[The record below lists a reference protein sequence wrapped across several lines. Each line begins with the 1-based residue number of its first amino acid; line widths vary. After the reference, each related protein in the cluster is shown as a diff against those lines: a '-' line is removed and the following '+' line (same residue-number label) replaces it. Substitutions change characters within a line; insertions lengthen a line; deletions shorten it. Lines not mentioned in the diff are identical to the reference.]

1 MGLKKG
7 QTNNK
12 DGRPTGSKN
21 EKTKQW
27 EALGEAI
34 VTTHAERFNRIL
46 ETAEDENFQRYFT
59 MILEY
64 FKPKQ
69 SRAELTGEVNT
80 KITVEFKDAE

>member
-1 MGLKKG
+1 MKG
-7 QTNNK
+7 KNTGGK
-12 DGRPTGSKN
+12 VKGSKN

-34 VTTHAERFNRIL
+34 VTTHAERFNSIL
-46 ETAEDENFQRYFT
+46 ETAEDENFQKYFT

-69 SRAELTGEVNT
+69 SRAEVTGEIDT
-80 KITVEFKDAE
+80 TITVQFKDAE

>member
-1 MGLKKG
+1 MKGKKTG
-7 QTNNK
+7 
-12 DGRPTGSKN
+12 GRVKGTVN

-34 VTTHAERFNRIL
+34 ATTHAERFNQIL

-69 SRAELTGEVNT
+69 ARTEVTGEIDSKVT
-80 KITVEFKDAE
+80 ITFSDAS